1 MKTPEETI
9 SRPVAPIVNSA
20 EDWRAEML
28 RLAQKKTPSFFH
40 LTAPL
45 PSTGRTNQ
53 VLGATDMLSVVL
65 KTYAEGGENELHAH
79 PNEDHVFV
87 VLQGGAR
94 FEGPAGEVHEARRY
108 DCVLL
113 PAGSLYKFKAF
124 DDEALV
130 LLRIGAA
137 VSPGVDVLQRIG
149 MDGRPFDGYSAE
161 NNEIPPTFMAGRYF
175 A

>member
-1 MKTPEETI
+1 MTTPEKTI
-9 SRPVAPIVNSA
+9 NGPVAPIVNSA
-20 EDWRAEML
+20 NAWRAEML
-28 RLAQKKTPSFFH
+28 RLAKKKTPSFFH

-53 VLGATDMLSVVL
+53 VLGSTEMLSVVL

-79 PNEDHVFV
+79 PNEDHIFL

-113 PAGSLYKFKAF
+113 PAGSFYKFQAF

-130 LLRIGAA
+130 LLRVGAA
-137 VSPGVDVLQRIG
+137 LSLGADVLQRVG

-161 NNEIPPTFMAGRYF
+161 NNEVPPTFVSGRYF